1 MLTVLV
7 YAVLLAVMA
16 VGSKPVIVVAV
27 VVSGVCSG
35 MLNTLFTGAAM
46 GSGTVPRAVSSA
58 GYNFCRWFGGAVSAT
73 LVGYIATW
81 MGSPRAPFEVAVV
94 CCVIA
99 AGALILRAGTD
110 ASDPHSV
117 PPTAAVVGAD

>member
-1 MLTVLV
+1 
-7 YAVLLAVMA
+7 
-16 VGSKPVIVVAV
+16 
-27 VVSGVCSG
+27 

-99 AGALILRAGTD
+99 AGALTLRAGTEP
-110 ASDPHSV
+110 ATRTV
-117 PPTAAVVGAD
+117 CRPPRPSWAPINCTWGACSRSL